1 MIKTENESIIGVGI
15 DQGVANCGFSVVK
28 LQEDDEVEVLVSG
41 TIITKS
47 DYPLPQR
54 MLILFTEISKLVEEY
69 QPDIIGCEKLFFNPH
84 QKDGKTKGGRNKSA
98 SIVYTNIATGLLY
111 LIAGQHNLPLKEF
124 VPGTVKKFLTGN
136 GRAEKEE
143 VEEAVIEAVL
153 NNKTEI
159 SSETLKTSHESD
171 AIAIG
176 ITSVKY
182 YRTHKEEVLSESKHK
197 KPRKKKGVK

>member
-1 MIKTENESIIGVGI
+1 MIKTKNESIIGVGI

-28 LQEDDEVEVLVSG
+28 LREDDQVEVLVSG

-54 MLILFTEISKLVEEY
+54 MLILFNEINRLVQDY
-69 QPDIIGCEKLFFNPH
+69 KADIIGCEKLFFNPN
-84 QKDGKTKGGRNKSA
+84 QKEGGKKGGRNKSA
-98 SIVYTNIATGLLY
+98 SIVYTNMATGLLY
-111 LIAGQHNLPLKEF
+111 VIAGQQKVPIKEF
-124 VPGTVKKFLTGN
+124 VPGTVKKALTGN

-143 VEEAVIEAVL
+143 VEEAVIEIVL
-153 NNKTEI
+153 NSAEEI

-176 ITSVKY
+176 ITAVKHF
-182 YRTHKEEVLSESKHK
+182 RENKEEILSESKHK